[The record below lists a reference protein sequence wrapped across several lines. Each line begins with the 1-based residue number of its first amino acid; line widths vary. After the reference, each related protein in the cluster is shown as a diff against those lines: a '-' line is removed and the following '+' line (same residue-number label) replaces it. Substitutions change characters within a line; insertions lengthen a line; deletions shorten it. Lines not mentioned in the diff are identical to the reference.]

1 MKKAKLYIAII
12 VGLAFLA
19 NSCIDEISLDI
30 DNDTRFIIV
39 DGLVTDVAGLYS
51 VRVNNSPQIGV
62 GNDNILDPIEGC
74 QVNLLDDMGRAINFI
89 ESTEERGTYER
100 NLVGLDVDRIYHIEV
115 VLPDGDVIVSEPQPL
130 PSAFIPIES
139 IEWDVIDVEFINES
153 GNVATRPFVEI
164 YANSPP
170 IETDGF
176 VRWRVT
182 GEYDIV
188 ERAFGL
194 LNPRHCYVK
203 QSIDLNDIVV
213 ANTSEFDRGGIAR
226 EPVINLPMDSR
237 FNIQYLFNVSQF
249 SLNEAEYNYWSRIEE
264 LVNVD
269 GTLFDPP
276 PGVLKGNLINTTDPT
291 QQVQGYF
298 SVARLSFVRRFV
310 NIFDR
315 GFFVD
320 TDCESRPN
328 ANNPAKCV
336 DCTTLPNSSL
346 EVPPYWIF

>member
-1 MKKAKLYIAII
+1 
-12 VGLAFLA
+12 
-19 NSCIDEISLDI
+19 LDI

-115 VLPDGDVIVSEPQPL
+115 VLPDGDVIVS
-130 PSAFIPIES
+130 
-139 IEWDVIDVEFINES
+139 V
-153 GNVATRPFVEI
+153 
-164 YANSPP
+164 
-170 IETDGF
+170 
-176 VRWRVT
+176 
-182 GEYDIV
+182 V

-328 ANNPAKCV
+328 ANNPAKCL